1 MNFFNKCISYLFPII
16 LLTCSLI
23 DAKAFIVPTGFP
35 KIQNALDKAEE
46 GDTVYVA
53 SGTYKENLTMPDGI
67 LLTGEDAGRTII
79 KGNRQDPVVKAANNS
94 IIENFSIIKGGIGI
108 LSENTNMIIRNNI
121 IRDNFKTGIQCV
133 LSLPHIQNNIIV
145 HNKWSG
151 VYCELVAYGT
161 RTAIEHN
168 IIADNENTGI
178 MLSRESGVLV
188 QNNVIFRN
196 NQYGI
201 NVTKDSR
208 KSRII
213 YNNFY
218 LNRRGY
224 NNHAIVDATNVSVD
238 PKFPMQAWSSF
249 SFLDK
254 YESPT
259 SARGKNGAPIGI
271 LNNKELE
278 NLFKDSD
285 EDSIGDKLD
294 ACPDVREDMDNFED
308 DDGCPE
314 KDNDLD
320 GILDFNDRCPNDAED
335 YDGYNDR
342 DGCPDEDNDQDKV
355 PDLSDRCPS
364 QKETINGYQD
374 QDGCPDEVPENFI
387 PDSK

>member
-1 MNFFNKCISYLFPII
+1 MKNFNTLNSKIIVLIACLYLIVN
-16 LLTCSLI
+16 S
-23 DAKAFIVPTGFP
+23 KALIVPTGYS

-53 SGTYKENLTMPDGI
+53 AGTYKENLIIPDGI
-67 LLTGEDAGRTII
+67 LLTGESAKKTII
-79 KGNRQDPVVKAANNS
+79 KGNRNDPVIKAANNS
-94 IIENFSIIKGGIGI
+94 IIENFTIIRGGIGI

-121 IRDNFKTGIQCV
+121 IRDNLKTGIQCV

-145 HNKWSG
+145 NNKWSG
-151 VYCELVAYGT
+151 IYCELVSYGT

-168 IIADNENTGI
+168 IIADNDNAGI

-224 NNHAIVDATNVSVD
+224 NNYAIVDATNISVD
-238 PKFPMQAWSSF
+238 PKFIAHAWSSF
-249 SFLDK
+249 KFLEN

-259 SARGKNGAPIGI
+259 STNGKNGAPIGI
-271 LNNKELE
+271 LTKKELK

-320 GILDFNDRCPNDAED
+320 GILDQNDKCPNQPED
-335 YDGYNDR
+335 YDGFNDR
-342 DGCPDEDNDQDKV
+342 DGCPDIDNDNDNV
-355 PDLSDRCPS
+355 PDISDRCPS
-364 QKETINGYQD
+364 QKETINGYKD
-374 QDGCPDEVPENFI
+374 QDGCPDTN
-387 PDSK
+387 PDLQ